1 MRVTAVIPMN
11 RIIPLILAVA
21 LFMEQMDSTVIATS
35 LPAIAADLNVGP
47 ITLKLAL
54 TSYMVALAIFIPISG
69 WMADKFGAKK
79 IFRIAIAIFVVGS
92 ICCAV
97 SSSVVEFV
105 VSRFLQG
112 MGGAMMT
119 PVGRLVLLR
128 TTKRTEL
135 VSAMA
140 LLTIPGLVGPLTGPP
155 IGGFITT
162 YFSWHWIF
170 LINVPIGVIGIW
182 LATIYLPEIETINPP
197 PMDGKGFILSGLA
210 ASGVVFGVSVVS
222 LPALPPIIGISAM
235 VVGFICG
242 FWYLQHAKH
251 HPAPILDFKIF
262 RNVTFRAASVS
273 GTIFRVST
281 GAIPF
286 LMPLMLQIGF
296 GLNPFQSGMITF
308 AGAIGAITTKFMARR
323 VFAATGFRSVLIG
336 AGIVGAFTTLA
347 NAFFTPNTPYPL
359 IMIFLVTAGFARSF
373 FFTGTN
379 ALGYSDIEDA
389 QASQAT
395 SMASVLQQISLALG
409 VAFAATILEVSSFMS
424 GAHLQ
429 LSDFHTAFMVVAAV
443 SLIAIFPLITMDRSA
458 GAAVSGH
465 RGKASQAAE

>member
-1 MRVTAVIPMN
+1 MN

-35 LPAIAADLNVGP
+35 LPAIAKDLNVGP

-54 TSYMVALAIFIPISG
+54 TAYMVSLAIFIPISG

-79 IFRIAIAIFVVGS
+79 IFRFAIAIFVVGS

-97 SSSVVEFV
+97 SGSVVEFV

-128 TTKRTEL
+128 TTKRTDL

-155 IGGFITT
+155 VGGFITT

-170 LINVPIGVIGIW
+170 LINVPIGIIGIW
-182 LATIYLPEIETINPP
+182 LATIYLPEIETTNPP
-197 PMDGKGFILSGLA
+197 PMDIAGFVLSGLA
-210 ASGVVFGVSVVS
+210 ASGVVFGFSVVS
-222 LPALPPIIGISAM
+222 LPALPPFVGIASII
-235 VVGFICG
+235 VGFICG
-242 FWYLQHAKH
+242 ALYVRHAKI

-262 RNVTFRAASVS
+262 RNATFRTASIS
-273 GTIFRVST
+273 GTVFRIST

-323 VFAATGFRSVLIG
+323 VFAATGFKGTLLS
-336 AGIVGAFTTLA
+336 AGIVGACTTLA
-347 NAFFTPNTPYPL
+347 NSFFTPETPYSL
-359 IMIFLVTAGFARSF
+359 IMICLVTAGFARSF

-379 ALGYSDIEDA
+379 ALSYSDIDDR

-409 VAFAATILEVSSFMS
+409 VAFAASILEVSAYFS
-424 GAHLQ
+424 GRHLE
-429 LSDFHTAFMVVAAV
+429 LANFHLAFMIVALV
-443 SLIAIFPLITMDRSA
+443 SLFATLPLMAMDKGA
-458 GAAVSGH
+458 GSEVSGH
-465 RGKASQAAE
+465 RRKVSQPAE

>member
-1 MRVTAVIPMN
+1 MN

-35 LPAIAADLNVGP
+35 LPAIAADLHVGP

-54 TSYMVALAIFIPISG
+54 TAYMVALAIFIPISG
-69 WMADKFGAKK
+69 WMADKYGAKK
-79 IFRIAIAIFVVGS
+79 IFRFAIGVFVVGS

-97 SSSVVEFV
+97 SSSVFEFV
-105 VSRFLQG
+105 LSRFLQG

-128 TTKRTEL
+128 TTKRSEL

-170 LINVPIGVIGIW
+170 LINVPIGIIGIW
-182 LATIYLPEIETINPP
+182 LSTIFLPEIETTNPP
-197 PMDGKGFILSGLA
+197 PMDGKGFVLSGIA
-210 ASGVVFGVSVVS
+210 ASGVVFGLSVVS
-222 LPALPPIIGISAM
+222 LPALPPAIGIASTII
-235 VVGFICG
+235 GFICG
-242 FWYLQHAKH
+242 FLYLRHAAR
-251 HPAPILDFKIF
+251 HPAPILDFRIF
-262 RNVTFRAASVS
+262 QNATFRAASVG
-273 GTIFRVST
+273 GTVFRIST

-308 AGAIGAITTKFMARR
+308 AGAIGAITTKFMAKR
-323 VFAATGFRSVLIG
+323 VFAATGFRSTLIG
-336 AGIVGAFTTLA
+336 AGIVGACTTLA
-347 NAFFTPNTPYPL
+347 NSFFTPETPYPL

-373 FFTGTN
+373 FFTGSN
-379 ALGYSDIEDA
+379 ALSYSDIEDR

-395 SMASVLQQISLALG
+395 SMASVLQQISLAVG
-409 VAFAATILEVSSFMS
+409 VAFAASILEVSSTMS
-424 GAHLQ
+424 GTHLQ
-429 LSDFHTAFMVVAAV
+429 LADFHIAFTIVALV
-443 SLIAIFPLITMDRSA
+443 SLFAIVPIIRMDGNA

-465 RGKASQAAE
+465 RGKVSQPAE

>member
-1 MRVTAVIPMN
+1 MN

-35 LPAIAADLNVGP
+35 LPAIAKDLNVGP

-54 TSYMVALAIFIPISG
+54 TAYMVSLAIFIPISG

-79 IFRIAIAIFVVGS
+79 IFRFAIAIFVVGS

-97 SSSVVEFV
+97 SGSVVEFV

-128 TTKRTEL
+128 TTKRTDL

-155 IGGFITT
+155 VGGFITT

-170 LINVPIGVIGIW
+170 LINVPIGIIGIW
-182 LATIYLPEIETINPP
+182 LATIYLPEIETTNPP
-197 PMDGKGFILSGLA
+197 PMDIAGFVLSGLA
-210 ASGVVFGVSVVS
+210 ASGVVFGLSVVS
-222 LPALPPIIGISAM
+222 LPALPPFVGIASIIIGF
-235 VVGFICG
+235 VCG
-242 FWYLQHAKH
+242 ALYVRHAKI

-262 RNVTFRAASVS
+262 RNATFRTASIS
-273 GTIFRVST
+273 GTVFRIST

-323 VFAATGFRSVLIG
+323 VFAATGFKGTLLS
-336 AGIVGAFTTLA
+336 AGIVGACTTLA
-347 NAFFTPNTPYPL
+347 NSFFTPETPYSL
-359 IMIFLVTAGFARSF
+359 IMICLVTAGFARSF

-379 ALGYSDIEDA
+379 ALSYSDIDDR

-409 VAFAATILEVSSFMS
+409 VAFAASILEVSAYFS
-424 GAHLQ
+424 GRHLE
-429 LSDFHTAFMVVAAV
+429 LANFHLAFMIVALV
-443 SLIAIFPLITMDRSA
+443 SLFATLPLMAMDKGA
-458 GAAVSGH
+458 GSEVSGH
-465 RGKASQAAE
+465 RRKVSQPAE

>member
-1 MRVTAVIPMN
+1 MN

-35 LPAIAADLNVGP
+35 LPAIAKDLNVGP

-54 TSYMVALAIFIPISG
+54 TAYMVSLAIFIPISG

-79 IFRIAIAIFVVGS
+79 IFRFAIAIFVVGS

-97 SSSVVEFV
+97 SGSVVEFV

-128 TTKRTEL
+128 TTKRTDL

-155 IGGFITT
+155 VGGFITT

-170 LINVPIGVIGIW
+170 LINVPIGIIGIW
-182 LATIYLPEIETINPP
+182 LATIYLPEIETTNPP
-197 PMDGKGFILSGLA
+197 PMDIAGFVLSGLA
-210 ASGVVFGVSVVS
+210 ASGVVFGLSVVS
-222 LPALPPIIGISAM
+222 LPALPPFVGIASIIIGF
-235 VVGFICG
+235 VCG
-242 FWYLQHAKH
+242 ALYVRHAKI

-262 RNVTFRAASVS
+262 RNATFRTASIS
-273 GTIFRVST
+273 GTVFRIST

-323 VFAATGFRSVLIG
+323 VFAATGFKGTLLS
-336 AGIVGAFTTLA
+336 AGIVGACTTLA
-347 NAFFTPNTPYPL
+347 NSFFTPETPYSL
-359 IMIFLVTAGFARSF
+359 IMICLVTAGFARSF

-379 ALGYSDIEDA
+379 ALSYSDIDDR

-409 VAFAATILEVSSFMS
+409 VAFAASILEVSAYFS
-424 GAHLQ
+424 GRHLE
-429 LSDFHTAFMVVAAV
+429 LANFHLAFMVVALV
-443 SLIAIFPLITMDRSA
+443 SLFATLPLMAMDKGA
-458 GAAVSGH
+458 GSEVSGH
-465 RGKASQAAE
+465 RRKVSQPAE